1 MPQLLPRAGLLST
14 LLASLLSTTTAFAEV
29 QAQDGYVRAVPPGHS
44 ISAAYLTLHNNSAS
58 PVQLDSART
67 DSAGTTELHQT
78 RQQDG
83 VMRMRAAQQMEI
95 PAGAEYRLQPGGDHL
110 MLIDLTQPLNAGD
123 EVSLQLNFS
132 DGQQLQLTLPVR
144 SPLDE
149 ATATDDKP
157 HEHSH
162 AVSQGSIPEGTA
174 QGSSREA
181 THKGAESMAHE
192 MQHDASHSH
201 DTNAAQQHS
210 H

>member
-14 LLASLLSTTTAFAEV
+14 LLTSLLCTTSAFAEV

-58 PVQLDSART
+58 PVQLDSAQT

-83 VMRMRAAQQMEI
+83 VMRMRAAQQVEI

-144 SPLDE
+144 SPME
-149 ATATDDKP
+149 ETHAANP
-157 HEHSH
+157 QGASH
-162 AVSQGSIPEGTA
+162 GESHDSTQDPA
-174 QGSSREA
+174 
-181 THKGAESMAHE
+181 HKKAESMT
-192 MQHDASHSH
+192 HSH
-201 DTNAAQQHS
+201 GTEQHS